1 MEERKALRCPLCGA
15 EMTGGDVVC
24 KTGAGPTL
32 YPRVEKI
39 PLVKRLYSRM
49 DRMAPSQ
56 LYATG

>member
-32 YPRVEKI
+32 YPRVEGE
-39 PLVKRLYSRM
+39 S
-49 DRMAPSQ
+49 
-56 LYATG
+56 